1 MYLKGVK
8 DSMLYVSCFKKLKQT
23 AGVESEDVPENVVE
37 TVSKETP
44 KWKLPTLPF
53 TSHTSSDTKGNDS
66 QSEST
71 SLMGE
76 EVRVRKIYLFVGQH
90 FGFTTLSCQLF
101 TQEYTT
107 RREKGKRMNE

>member
-23 AGVESEDVPENVVE
+23 GGVESEDVPENVVE

-53 TSHTSSDTKGNDS
+53 TSHTSSYTKGNDS

-71 SLMGE
+71 SLMRE
-76 EVRVRKIYLFVGQH
+76 EVGVRKIYLFLGQH

-107 RREKGKRMNE
+107 RGEKGKRMNE